1 MVGKRQTLAVVGE
14 SGSGK
19 STLGRLIAGLMP
31 PVDGTVKLDGR
42 PLPAL
47 VRQRDKDMLRRVQ
60 IIYQSADTALNPR
73 HTIRKILGRP
83 LTFFHGL
90 SGTARERRVI
100 ELLKM
105 VELDPT
111 YAGRYPAQLSGGQ
124 RQRVAIARALA
135 ANPDLIICDEITSA
149 LDQLVQAGI
158 LQMLADLQQRLGVS
172 YLFITHD
179 LEIVRAIAD
188 RVIVMSKGHIVD
200 QGSRAEVLSPP
211 YPDYTK
217 LLLDSV
223 PEMAPD
229 WLDRLLAK
237 RGSATT

>member
-1 MVGKRQTLAVVGE
+1 
-14 SGSGK
+14 
-19 STLGRLIAGLMP
+19 
-31 PVDGTVKLDGR
+31 
-42 PLPAL
+42 
-47 VRQRDKDMLRRVQ
+47 MLRRVQ

>member
-1 MVGKRQTLAVVGE
+1 M
-14 SGSGK
+14 
-19 STLGRLIAGLMP
+19 
-31 PVDGTVKLDGR
+31 
-42 PLPAL
+42 
-47 VRQRDKDMLRRVQ
+47 
-60 IIYQSADTALNPR
+60 
-73 HTIRKILGRP
+73 
-83 LTFFHGL
+83 
-90 SGTARERRVI
+90 
-100 ELLKM
+100 
-105 VELDPT
+105 ELDPG

-188 RVIVMSKGHIVD
+188 RVIVMSQGRIVD

-229 WLDRLLAK
+229 WLDRLLTK
-237 RGSATT
+237 RSSAVN

>member
-1 MVGKRQTLAVVGE
+1 MR
-14 SGSGK
+14 
-19 STLGRLIAGLMP
+19 
-31 PVDGTVKLDGR
+31 
-42 PLPAL
+42 
-47 VRQRDKDMLRRVQ
+47 
-60 IIYQSADTALNPR
+60 
-73 HTIRKILGRP
+73 TIRSSDR
-83 LTFFHGL
+83 
-90 SGTARERRVI
+90 
-100 ELLKM
+100 
-105 VELDPT
+105 
-111 YAGRYPAQLSGGQ
+111 
-124 RQRVAIARALA
+124 
-135 ANPDLIICDEITSA
+135 SA

-188 RVIVMSKGHIVD
+188 RVIVMSQGRIVD

-229 WLDRLLAK
+229 WLDRLLTK
-237 RGSATT
+237 RSSAVN

>member
-1 MVGKRQTLAVVGE
+1 M
-14 SGSGK
+14 
-19 STLGRLIAGLMP
+19 
-31 PVDGTVKLDGR
+31 
-42 PLPAL
+42 
-47 VRQRDKDMLRRVQ
+47 
-60 IIYQSADTALNPR
+60 
-73 HTIRKILGRP
+73 
-83 LTFFHGL
+83 
-90 SGTARERRVI
+90 
-100 ELLKM
+100 
-105 VELDPT
+105 
-111 YAGRYPAQLSGGQ
+111 
-124 RQRVAIARALA
+124 
-135 ANPDLIICDEITSA
+135 
-149 LDQLVQAGI
+149 QAGI